1 MEETESQLVSV
12 LKLSYSRAH
21 VLNHHTIETK
31 KLMNEWMI
39 VGDESRWLLVIWR
52 QINLIR
58 AYLDQSHFQLL
69 FSISYLGTA
78 RWHHNL
84 FVYPY
89 NFLPPV
95 PAKYKTEV
103 LLTNVSGCL
112 TYLNSWEVWAWQ
124 HWAQRMKAT
133 QPQLL
138 FCIMLRVGD
147 GPCPSPVRVSGD
159 GEVNKAPLWQR
170 EAGEIF
176 SSFFLGRSYRAL
188 SFFVHYC
195 NTR

>member
-12 LKLSYSRAH
+12 FKLSYSRAH

-84 FVYPY
+84 FVYSY

-124 HWAQRMKAT
+124 HWAPENESNSASA
-133 QPQLL
+133 LVL
-138 FCIMLRVGD
+138 HHVE
-147 GPCPSPVRVSGD
+147 S
-159 GEVNKAPLWQR
+159 WWW
-170 EAGEIF
+170 
-176 SSFFLGRSYRAL
+176 AL
-188 SFFVHYC
+188 SIPRKGQWWWWGEQSTFV
-195 NTR
+195 TKGSWRDF